1 MFNIKYKR
9 IKMIE
14 GENLVT
20 FEDVKKNPEVQEL
33 IIGAQKQLDA
43 LGYTEH
49 SLRHVS
55 IVSSRAGKIL
65 ETLGYDKHRVELAKI
80 AGFLHDIGN
89 GVNRVDHAHS
99 GAILAYNILKEM
111 GMPIKDRT
119 DIMSAIGNHDEG
131 TGRAISDIS
140 AALILAD
147 KSDVHRDRVVNHNMA
162 TFDIHD
168 RVNYA
173 VTKASL
179 DIIKDTRKVILDL
192 TIDTNI
198 CPVLDY
204 FEIFMERTMMSKY
217 AAKYLQIW
225 FELVINDTKLL

>member
-1 MFNIKYKR
+1 
-9 IKMIE
+9 MIT
-14 GENLVT
+14 LD
-20 FEDVKKNPEVQEL
+20 DVRNNPEVYEL
-33 IIGAQKQLDA
+33 IVGAQKQLDA
-43 LGYTEH
+43 LGFTEH
-49 SLRHVS
+49 SIRHVS
-55 IVSSRAGKIL
+55 IVSERAGKIL
-65 ETLGYDKHRVELAKI
+65 KELGYSDERVELAKI

-89 GVNRVDHAHS
+89 AVNRIDHAHS

-119 DIMSAIGNHDEG
+119 EIMSAIGNHDEG